1 MAEIPEPLPAGP
13 HIDLTTGNL
22 TTALKDWLERNIS
35 QNVANTIVQI
45 GGVIS
50 GNTQLQTQLAQ
61 ERTDRIAN
69 DAAVAAAAGGGSGA
83 TSNGA
88 PFSGGVSS
96 GATWVT
102 ICTVPLTP
110 TGAGG
115 DYSIT
120 VNTDQQINGGLSDDG
135 SVAVSFAGNW
145 RIIEELT
152 GGGTEHTLDSG
163 TFTVDY
169 TPVESYTEGG
179 LPYDVGPFWTTAF
192 TGLPLTAVLIPANE
206 SAAVDI
212 RFEIQRASGS
222 NNITAPGL
230 SGSMAVVWTA

>member
-13 HIDLTTGNL
+13 HIDLATGSF
-22 TTALKDWLERNIS
+22 TTAMKDWLERNIA
-35 QNVANTIVQI
+35 QNVSNTIVQV

-50 GNTQLQTQLAQ
+50 GNTQLQEQLAQ
-61 ERTDRIAN
+61 ERADRIAN
-69 DAAVAAAAGGGSGA
+69 DAAVQAAAGGGSGA

-88 PFSGGVSS
+88 AFSGGVSS
-96 GATWVT
+96 GATWVS
-102 ICTVPLTP
+102 ICTVPVTP

-120 VNTDQQINGGLSDDG
+120 VNADQLINGGLSDDG

-152 GGGTEHTLDSG
+152 GGGTEHVLDSG
-163 TFTVDY
+163 TFSVDY

-179 LPYDVGPFWTTAF
+179 LPYDVGPFWTTDF

-206 SAAVDI
+206 GAAVDI